1 MSPTFGSLQYHN
13 YRLWFSGALVSNVG
27 TWMQRVAQDWLV
39 LTVLSHDSGVAV
51 GVITAL
57 QFAPILLLSAWAGLL
72 ADRVPRRALMFG
84 TQAAQGLLAVGLGI
98 LVLGGHVQLWH
109 VAIFATLL
117 GCVSAIDAPVRQIFV
132 AELVPME
139 KLSNAVG
146 LNSASFHASRM
157 IGPGLAG
164 LLIAAVGTGWVFIIN
179 GASFVATIVVLFL
192 MRPQLLHRLP
202 RAPRASGQ
210 IREGLRYVRNRSD
223 IIVIFCVV
231 SVVSTFGLNFQ
242 LTSAMMARVAFGRGP
257 GEYGL
262 LGSVMAIGSV
272 AGALLA
278 ARRERP
284 RVRLVVGAAF
294 GFGIAEGVLALM
306 PNYAWFA
313 VACIP
318 VGFASLTMMTAAN
331 TAIQMTTEPTMRGRV
346 MALYMIVFLG
356 ATPVGSPIVGWI
368 AEVFGPRWSLGVGA
382 ITALLVSAG
391 AALWARRRWDVTV
404 HYHGGLPPRVELRNA
419 AVAGDS
425 LGDGKAG
432 PAALE
437 VPVDPTPPD

>member
-1 MSPTFGSLQYHN
+1 
-13 YRLWFSGALVSNVG
+13 
-27 TWMQRVAQDWLV
+27 MQRVAQDWLV

-51 GVITAL
+51 GVVTAL
-57 QFAPILLLSAWAGLL
+57 QFAPVLLLSAWAGLL
-72 ADRVPRRALMFG
+72 ADRVSRRALLFG

-109 VAIFATLL
+109 VYVFAVLL
-117 GCVSAIDAPVRQIFV
+117 GCVTAIDAPVRQIFV
-132 AELVPME
+132 AELVPVE

-164 LLIAAVGTGWVFIIN
+164 LLIAVVGSWWVFIIN
-179 GASFVATIVVLFL
+179 GASFGATMVALAL
-192 MRPQLLHRLP
+192 MRTRELHRLP
-202 RAPRASGQ
+202 RASRSPGQ
-210 IREGLRYVRNRSD
+210 IREGLRYVRGRSY
-223 IIVIFCVV
+223 ILVIFVV
-231 SVVSTFGLNFQ
+231 VGVVSTFGLNFQ
-242 LTSAMMARVAFGRGP
+242 LTSAMMARVEFGRGP

-262 LGSVMAIGSV
+262 LGPVLAIGSV
-272 AGALLA
+272 AEALLA

-391 AALWARRRWDVTV
+391 AALWVRRRWDVTI

-419 AVAGDS
+419 TVAD
-425 LGDGKAG
+425 DAAEDDEVR

-437 VPVDPTPPD
+437 GPVEPTPPD